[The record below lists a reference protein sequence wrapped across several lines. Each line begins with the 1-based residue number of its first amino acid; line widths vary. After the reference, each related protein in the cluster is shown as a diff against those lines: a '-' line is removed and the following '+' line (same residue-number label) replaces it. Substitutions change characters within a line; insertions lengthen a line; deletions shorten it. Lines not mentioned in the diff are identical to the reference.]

1 MGIRIYLLM
10 DNMFLQSIFSDDFGT
25 KSLCIIFWRPHVLK
39 QCERKDAYFFFWCEC
54 CLHML
59 IKDATDIGGQ
69 NELGK
74 KPTVLTVT
82 ELQLEL
88 YLNTSSSG
96 SQSF

>member
-1 MGIRIYLLM
+1 MCSS
-10 DNMFLQSIFSDDFGT
+10 NV
-25 KSLCIIFWRPHVLK
+25 K
-39 QCERKDAYFFFWCEC
+39 ERTPTSFWCMR

-59 IKDATDIGGQ
+59 ITDATDIGGQ

-74 KPTVLTVT
+74 KSAELTVR

-88 YLNTSSSG
+88 YLNTYSSG

>member
-1 MGIRIYLLM
+1 
-10 DNMFLQSIFSDDFGT
+10 
-25 KSLCIIFWRPHVLK
+25 
-39 QCERKDAYFFFWCEC
+39 
-54 CLHML
+54 ML